1 MRELNLGF
9 SPCPNDTFIFHALT
23 HGLVESPGFIPKPVL
38 ADVESLNRWAL
49 EGRLELTKL
58 SYHAYGHV
66 RERYV
71 ALRAGGALGRGVGP
85 LLVSRDPSRF
95 VAPGWDD
102 LARELSQARVAVPG
116 RLTTANLLLQLL
128 VAEPAETVELPY
140 DQIVAAVAG
149 GWVDAGLI
157 IHESRFTYREHGL
170 VELLDVGRA
179 WETETGLP
187 VPLGVVL
194 IRRDLIPLAAAVDA
208 AIKAS
213 IVHARAFPDACADYV
228 REHAAELDDDVI
240 AAHIDLYV
248 NDFSLDV
255 GEQGE
260 AAVREL
266 LKRAEAR
273 SLVPSGP
280 ELRAGRPRAP
290 GELFASPAG
299 GERAR

>member
-1 MRELNLGF
+1 MRELKVGY

-23 HGLVESPGFIPKPVL
+23 HRLVESPGFAVTPVL
-38 ADVESLNRWAL
+38 ADVETLNRWAL

-85 LLVSRDPSRF
+85 LLVASDRSRF
-95 VAPGWDD
+95 AGTSGDD
-102 LARELSQARVAVPG
+102 IGIDLSEARVAVPG

-128 VAEPAETVELPY
+128 VTRPRQTIELPY
-140 DQIVAAVAG
+140 DQIIPAVAAG
-149 GWVDAGLI
+149 QVDAGLI
-157 IHESRFTYREHGL
+157 IHESRFTYRLHGL

-179 WETETGLP
+179 WEALTDLP

-194 IRRDLIPLAAAVDA
+194 IRRDLAELAPAVDA

-213 IVHARAFPDACADYV
+213 IAHAKGFPEASAAYV
-228 REHAAELDDDVI
+228 REHAAELDDGVV

-248 NDFSLDV
+248 NDYSLDV
-255 GEQGE
+255 GERGE

-266 LKRAEAR
+266 LGRAEAVG
-273 SLVPSGP
+273 LVPSGP
-280 ELRAGRPRAP
+280 TDLFAASAGRRQA
-290 GELFASPAG
+290 
-299 GERAR
+299 